1 MIFDKLLLFIKENT
15 GTASVIEAVLVYPVV
30 ILSCSFLIYSGL
42 FMCEESMLC
51 DIAQKTAEYK
61 ADILSSGD
69 SAETDVTEELKIQEI
84 RKIYEKKRKQSGQ
97 ITDSELEKQTENRM
111 AEMLLPQKKTKCR
124 IKTEKQL
131 HGNKITVELERI
143 VHTPGVLKLFSK
155 NGIITEKAAAS
166 ELSSDYCR
174 LMSTRR
180 TVNKITGIGESED
193 ERKDKNDTDE
203 SRK

>member
-1 MIFDKLLLFIKENT
+1 M
-15 GTASVIEAVLVYPVV
+15 IEAVLVYPVV

-61 ADILSSGD
+61 ADILLSDD
-69 SAETDVTEELKIQEI
+69 SAENGVTEELKIQDI
-84 RKIYEKKRKQSGQ
+84 RKIYDKKRKQSGQ
-97 ITDSELEKQTENRM
+97 ITDGELEKQTENRM
-111 AEMLLPQKKTKCR
+111 AEMLLHQNKTKCR

-131 HGNKITVELERI
+131 HGNKITVELERN
-143 VHTPGVLKLFSK
+143 VRMPGLIKLFSK
-155 NGIITEKAAAS
+155 KDTITEKAAAS

-180 TVNKITGIGESED
+180 TVDKITGIGESED